1 MWYFLLFLLFLYIWW
16 QWRKLRRSIF
26 MPHGDEMPPYGRRQ
40 SNRRGEEYTETG
52 ERKKYTSD
60 EGEYADF
67 EEVSGGTVTEETA
80 STEAASSWQGFEG
93 SRPLAATMR
102 ASASEFPGIAA
113 TP

>member
-67 EEVSGGTVTEETA
+67 EEVSGGAFTEETT
-80 STEAASSWQGFEG
+80 STEGDTRTVIEEQVTDAEFEEI
-93 SRPLAATMR
+93 R
-102 ASASEFPGIAA
+102 E
-113 TP
+113 

>member
-67 EEVSGGTVTEETA
+67 EEVSGGTVTKETA
-80 STEAASSWQGFEG
+80 STEGDTRTVIEEQVTDAEFEEI
-93 SRPLAATMR
+93 R
-102 ASASEFPGIAA
+102 E
-113 TP
+113 

>member
-1 MWYFLLFLLFLYIWW
+1 MWYFLLFLLFLYIWL
-16 QWRKLRRSIF
+16 QWRKLRRNIF

-67 EEVSGGTVTEETA
+67 EEVLGGTVTEETA
-80 STEAASSWQGFEG
+80 STEGDTRTVIEEQVTDAEFEEI
-93 SRPLAATMR
+93 R
-102 ASASEFPGIAA
+102 E
-113 TP
+113 

>member
-80 STEAASSWQGFEG
+80 SKEGDTRTVIEEQVTDAEFEEI
-93 SRPLAATMR
+93 R
-102 ASASEFPGIAA
+102 E
-113 TP
+113 